1 MYYREQFPTGRQCLL
16 EEAISL
22 CQSPDRVDNSSLT
35 SLAAVGSSLN
45 TYKAAQKEI
54 SSCKD
59 QVRAIDHKTG

>member
-1 MYYREQFPTGRQCLL
+1 MMFVFREQFPTGSECLL

-22 CQSPDRVDNSSLT
+22 CQSTDRVDNSSVT
-35 SLAAVGSSLN
+35 SLASVGSSLA

-59 QVRAIDHKTG
+59 QV